1 MPQAETSDSTPPG
14 GDETTAVGLPA
25 LVYRGEVIH
34 ERHEMLS
41 LTDMWRAAKSDEQK
55 APAKWR
61 ALPATKSFVE
71 HVALTVGKSDSDLF
85 HTQNGG
91 RVRGTWAHWQVAM
104 AYAKYLDHDFHMW
117 CNRVVRER
125 MERVAHQAVAL
136 ADEDRRAIGGIAKGV
151 VTKALGD
158 LMPGFLA
165 EALER
170 VLPGMIADRLE
181 ADARAVVIGFKPALM
196 VLDEKK
202 VPPRRRRAFSQK
214 VSARLRRF
222 SADRGYE
229 TRISRESGRWLF
241 QVEAIN
247 AWLAHEGEQL
257 IRDHVAGLD
266 GQGILQLVRP

>member
-1 MPQAETSDSTPPG
+1 MPQAEASDSTPSG
-14 GDETTAVGLPA
+14 VDGTTKRGLPA
-25 LVYRGEVIH
+25 LVYNGEVIH

-41 LTDMWRAAKSDEQK
+41 LTDMWKAAGSPENREPFNWERKEGAAFID
-55 APAKWR
+55 A
-61 ALPATKSFVE
+61 
-71 HVALTVGKSDSDLF
+71 VALTLNLPVRQVLSKKAGR
-85 HTQNGG
+85 GG
-91 RVRGTWAHWQVAM
+91 GTWAQWQVAM

-117 CNRVVRER
+117 CNEVVRAR
-125 MERVAHQAVAL
+125 MQGTSPQGVAL

-257 IRDHVAGLD
+257 IRDHVASLD
-266 GQGILQLVRP
+266 GQGVLHLVRP

>member
-1 MPQAETSDSTPPG
+1 
-14 GDETTAVGLPA
+14 
-25 LVYRGEVIH
+25 
-34 ERHEMLS
+34 
-41 LTDMWRAAKSDEQK
+41 
-55 APAKWR
+55 
-61 ALPATKSFVE
+61 
-71 HVALTVGKSDSDLF
+71 
-85 HTQNGG
+85 
-91 RVRGTWAHWQVAM
+91 M
-104 AYAKYLDHDFHMW
+104 A
-117 CNRVVRER
+117 
-125 MERVAHQAVAL
+125 
-136 ADEDRRAIGGIAKGV
+136 
-151 VTKALGD
+151 KALGD
-158 LMPGFLA
+158 LMPGFLT

-170 VLPGMIADRLE
+170 VLPGMIANRLE